1 VLELLISNFFSTW
14 LNTSEIQTL
23 KSANWSTWLDA
34 IQVQVLLQPEFALDP
49 RAESAVQQH
58 LAQLTQQDLSATEQG
73 VWIQE
78 GNQVLAEN
86 QGSVPLPAASLT
98 KIATTL
104 AALLTWEPDHQFETL
119 VSTTGPVEAGTLQ
132 GDLIVQGSGDPL
144 FVWEEAIALGNAL
157 NQAGINRIA
166 GNLVI
171 TGDFAM
177 NYETDPVTAGNLLR
191 QGINSTLWSG
201 EVENQYRMLPSNTPR
216 PQVTVAGSVQTAP
229 LEQVNSRNPQPL
241 IRHSSLPLSQIL
253 KAMNIYSNNV
263 MSEML
268 ANSLGGAERVA
279 QLCADTANVPIEEI
293 QLINGSGLGVE
304 NRISP
309 RAVVAMLTAIQRN
322 LQPKSLNVA
331 DLFPVIGRDRGTLAG
346 RRIPISS
353 AVKTGT
359 LADVSSLAGAIST
372 RDRGL
377 VWFAIIN
384 RGWNLD
390 ELRNQQDVL
399 LQNLTTQWG
408 AQSTIPPTLTPGEL
422 SRLESNQLGA
432 ASRNE
437 IL

>member
-1 VLELLISNFFSTW
+1 
-14 LNTSEIQTL
+14 
-23 KSANWSTWLDA
+23 
-34 IQVQVLLQPEFALDP
+34 
-49 RAESAVQQH
+49 
-58 LAQLTQQDLSATEQG
+58 
-73 VWIQE
+73 
-78 GNQVLAEN
+78 
-86 QGSVPLPAASLT
+86 
-98 KIATTL
+98 
-104 AALLTWEPDHQFETL
+104 
-119 VSTTGPVEAGTLQ
+119 
-132 GDLIVQGSGDPL
+132 
-144 FVWEEAIALGNAL
+144 
-157 NQAGINRIA
+157 
-166 GNLVI
+166 
-171 TGDFAM
+171 
-177 NYETDPVTAGNLLR
+177 
-191 QGINSTLWSG
+191 
-201 EVENQYRMLPSNTPR
+201 
-216 PQVTVAGSVQTAP
+216 
-229 LEQVNSRNPQPL
+229 
-241 IRHSSLPLSQIL
+241 
-253 KAMNIYSNNV
+253 
-263 MSEML
+263 
-268 ANSLGGAERVA
+268 
-279 QLCADTANVPIEEI
+279 
-293 QLINGSGLGVE
+293 
-304 NRISP
+304 
-309 RAVVAMLTAIQRN
+309 MLTAIQRN

>member
-293 QLINGSGLGVE
+293 QLHE
-304 NRISP
+304 R
-309 RAVVAMLTAIQRN
+309 
-322 LQPKSLNVA
+322 SL
-331 DLFPVIGRDRGTLAG
+331 PC
-346 RRIPISS
+346 
-353 AVKTGT
+353 
-359 LADVSSLAGAIST
+359 
-372 RDRGL
+372 
-377 VWFAIIN
+377 
-384 RGWNLD
+384 
-390 ELRNQQDVL
+390 
-399 LQNLTTQWG
+399 
-408 AQSTIPPTLTPGEL
+408 
-422 SRLESNQLGA
+422 
-432 ASRNE
+432 
-437 IL
+437 

>member
-1 VLELLISNFFSTW
+1 VLDLLIPNFFSMW

-34 IQVQVLLQPEFALDP
+34 IQVQVLLQPEFAPDAI
-49 RAESAVQQH
+49 AETAIQQH
-58 LAQLTQQDLSATEQG
+58 LAQLAQQGLAEAEQG
-73 VWIQE
+73 VWIQT
-78 GNQVLAEN
+78 GNQVLGGN
-86 QGSVPLPAASLT
+86 QGDVPLPAASLT
-98 KIATTL
+98 KVATTL
-104 AALLTWEPDHQFETL
+104 AALLTWEPNHQFETL

-157 NQAGINRIA
+157 NQAGINRIT

-191 QGINSTLWSG
+191 QGISSTFWSG
-201 EVENQYRMLPSNTPR
+201 EIENQYRMLPANTPR
-216 PQVTVAGSVQTAP
+216 PQVVIEGSVQAAS
-229 LEQVNSRNPQPL
+229 LEQVNSFSSQPI
-241 IRHSSLPLSQIL
+241 IRHRSLPLSQIL

-268 ANSLGGAERVA
+268 ADSLGGAETVA
-279 QLCADTANVPIEEI
+279 QLCADAANVSVEEI
-293 QLINGSGLGVE
+293 QIINGSGLGVE
-304 NRISP
+304 NQISA

-331 DLFPVIGRDRGTLAG
+331 DLFPVIGRDRGTLTG
-346 RRIPISS
+346 RRIPVSA

-359 LADVSSLAGAIST
+359 LAQVSSLAGVIQT

-384 RGWNLD
+384 RGWNLA
-390 ELRNQQDVL
+390 ELRNQQDIL
-399 LQNLTTQWG
+399 LQNLTNQWG
-408 AQSTIPPTLTPGEL
+408 AELTTLPTLTPSEI